1 MKTAI
6 KWTVIIVVV
15 SLIIYEF
22 NWMLLKDMVFMSMP
36 TITSILQSLLMIIVV
51 LFLLTFSLN
60 IIIQD
65 YE

>member
-1 MKTAI
+1 
-6 KWTVIIVVV
+6 
-15 SLIIYEF
+15 
-22 NWMLLKDMVFMSMP
+22 MSMP